1 MADYYSLLSRAITAL
16 PQSNSEARQAV
27 FERARKALVKQ
38 LTSIE
43 PPIAEE
49 AISKERRALE
59 EAIQR
64 VEVDLATRA
73 LPQSAPPPPPRP
85 SSPMAINKPK
95 ASLTPSFDRFRKKLT
110 ETTQKRFL
118 TPPKFVKAVQKPLA
132 QKLQSITSE
141 TGLDDTTQ
149 REPQRPAAPARLPP
163 KASRSKGQV
172 YAVIGV
178 LIALILVLTLLAWKL
193 HEGPED
199 LAKLNPQSNEGANP
213 NAEVGKLGDRIDGGG
228 LNRSSSTIPTVQKAE
243 MWVGSLKEPDKVD
256 RIYNATVQWRLENVG
271 GSSGEPVTP
280 AIRGEV
286 DIPEAKLKMSILIR
300 KNADPTLSA
309 SHTINI
315 SFAPASDSPLGGIKA
330 IGPLQLR
337 RPDAQ
342 AGEKIVGIPV
352 PISENYFLIGLMRGE
367 RENRNIAL
375 LRSQAIIDLPF
386 QFNDGRIA
394 TINMEKGASGDRVFS
409 EAIETWNR

>member
-16 PQSNSEARQAV
+16 PQSNPETRLAV
-27 FERARKALVKQ
+27 FDRARKALVKQ

-43 PPIAEE
+43 PPIPEE
-49 AISKERRALE
+49 AISKEKDALE

-64 VEVDLATRA
+64 LEIDLATRA

-85 SSPMAINKPK
+85 SAPPALNKPTS
-95 ASLTPSFDRFRKKLT
+95 ALAPSFERFRKKLT
-110 ETTQKRFL
+110 ETTKTRFV
-118 TPPKFVKAVQKPLA
+118 TPPKIVKAVQKPLA

-141 TGLDDTTQ
+141 TGLDDPTQ

-163 KASRSKGQV
+163 KPSRTKGQI

-178 LIALILVLTLLAWKL
+178 LIALILVLTVLAWKL
-193 HEGPED
+193 HESPDD
-199 LAKLNPQSNEGANP
+199 LAKLNPQSNAGRNP
-213 NAEVGKLGDRIDGGG
+213 NAETGKLGDRIEGGG
-228 LNRSSSTIPTVQKAE
+228 LSRGSATVPTVQKAE

-315 SFAPASDSPLGGIKA
+315 SFAPTSDSPLGGVKA

-386 QFNDGRIA
+386 QFDDGRIA

-409 EAIETWNR
+409 EAIESWNR